1 MRKKTKFLAFAMSV
15 CMVFGSFSIVHAA
28 PKDTIVD
35 FESYTA
41 DVETVDSNGNV
52 TAITSGMADHVRTN
66 NIVLAVKAWG
76 KTNNLFGVKDLGD
89 GVHENVM
96 VLRNN
101 PAGTRQG
108 KPVYC
113 GLFDLSG
120 ANDLYDLS
128 ETSLR
133 MSFDMMIPDTSKVYN
148 MFMEPFAYLE
158 GVANETVVNMGDT
171 ITSDYSHTAVNSA
184 FAQVFAPTSTTG
196 SVFAIRK
203 DGKVLSA
210 AGGASTNNAFARQA
224 YTNGAWVNVR
234 YDISK
239 TETGYQVDWYLDN
252 TLIYSLT
259 EFNQADRNDIVRG
272 LRISMRTDTDVDYF
286 TDLAYIDNFKIMS
299 IENETEEPEATLT
312 SSTDNIGV
320 AEGTYDY
327 ADTYATG
334 FVTTISYIAEEDA
347 EDATFS
353 TIKWNVTS
361 GDETRS
367 TTAFD
372 FSATLAPGAEAIVG
386 LIVDGLNDSA
396 ATAEAIIE

>member
-52 TAITSGMADHVRTN
+52 TAIASGMADHVRTN

-76 KTNNLFGVKDLGD
+76 KTNNLFGVKDLED
-89 GVHENVM
+89 GVHNNVM
-96 VLRNN
+96 VLRQN
-101 PAGTRQG
+101 PVGTRRG
-108 KPVYC
+108 KYVYC
-113 GLFDLSG
+113 GLFDIN
-120 ANDLYDLS
+120 ANLYDLND
-128 ETSLR
+128 TSVS
-133 MSFDMMIPDTSKVYN
+133 MSFDMMIPDTSKIYN
-148 MFMEPFAYLE
+148 MYVEPFAY
-158 GVANETVVNMGDT
+158 VTDVDNETIVNVGDA
-171 ITSDYSHTAVNSA
+171 ITSDNKHSA
-184 FAQVFAPTSTTG
+184 NNCAYAQVFTPSSNNG
-196 SVFAIRK
+196 SNFAVRN
-203 DGKVLSA
+203 DGKVLVA
-210 AGGASTNNAFARQA
+210 TGTLNNNYTKQA
-224 YTNGAWVNVR
+224 YTNGTWVTVKL
-234 YDISK
+234 DIQK
-239 TETGYQVDWYLDN
+239 TATGYQVDWYMGDTHMYTLTSFNGN
-252 TLIYSLT
+252 TDATDL
-259 EFNQADRNDIVRG
+259 VRG
-272 LRISMRTDTDVDYF
+272 LRMAMRTDASVNYF
-286 TDLAYIDNFKIMS
+286 TDLAYINNFKIMS

-312 SSTDNIGV
+312 SSTENIGV